1 MNEAD
6 LVDLP
11 LAELRTICCGFVGFG
26 LVLGPGRRA
35 VGGSFLRCPN
45 DLATMQGLPVF
56 DDGKMVWDLVRV
68 RVHEKFHLAKT
79 THSTDSDPVNA
90 SISRRLADF
99 AERD

>member
-26 LVLGPGRRA
+26 LVWGPGRRA

-68 RVHEKFHLAKT
+68 RVTRKIPSRKDDSL
-79 THSTDSDPVNA
+79 DSDPVMA
-90 SISRRLADF
+90 VSPTSPS